1 MADERSATMIGGV
14 EAEVRGLRQ
23 DVTELKVS
31 VGRLESGFGQM
42 DKRLSNVE
50 TAVNELRRDNKQS
63 FFWLLGI
70 VLGTW
75 MSTMWAILSK
85 IR

>member
-1 MADERSATMIGGV
+1 MA
-14 EAEVRGLRQ
+14 
-23 DVTELKVS
+23 ELKGTVS
-31 VGRLESGFGQM
+31 QM

-50 TAVNELRRDNKQS
+50 TAVNELRRDNKQA
-63 FFWLLGI
+63 FLWLLGI
-70 VLGTW
+70 LLGTW

>member
-1 MADERSATMIGGV
+1 MAEERGATIGDALEGRLDRL
-14 EAEVRGLRQ
+14 EQGMA
-23 DVTELKVS
+23 ELKGTVS
-31 VGRLESGFGQM
+31 QM

-50 TAVNELRRDNKQS
+50 TAVNDLRRDNKQA
-63 FFWLLGI
+63 FLWLLGI
-70 VLGTW
+70 MLGTW

>member
-1 MADERSATMIGGV
+1 MAEERSATLVGGV
-14 EAEVRGLRQ
+14 EAEVRALRQ
-23 DVTELKVS
+23 DVTDLKVS

>member
-1 MADERSATMIGGV
+1 MAEERGATIGDALEGRLDRL
-14 EAEVRGLRQ
+14 EQGMA
-23 DVTELKVS
+23 ELKGTVS
-31 VGRLESGFGQM
+31 QM

-50 TAVNELRRDNKQS
+50 TAVNELRRDNKQA
-63 FFWLLGI
+63 FLWLLGI
-70 VLGTW
+70 LLGTW

>member
-1 MADERSATMIGGV
+1 MADERGATMIGGV
-14 EAEVRGLRQ
+14 EAEVRALRQ
-23 DVTELKVS
+23 DMTDLKVS
-31 VGRLESGFGQM
+31 VGRLDSGFTQM

-50 TAVNELRRDNKQS
+50 TAIGELRRDNRQS
-63 FFWLLGI
+63 FYWLLGI

>member
-1 MADERSATMIGGV
+1 MADERGATTAGGV
-14 EAEVRGLRQ
+14 ESEVRSLVKDMAEVKGELR
-23 DVTELKVS
+23 
-31 VGRLESGFGQM
+31 QM